1 MPLNF
6 FSENAKVE
14 HDYFGVKTD
23 KDIVPQSHLTIQA
36 FIWWGKSLCPPPNVW
51 KILVTLNLVTWYYCK
66 ILYFV
71 TFRGTS

>member
-23 KDIVPQSHLTIQA
+23 KDIVPQSHLINYTGVHIV
-36 FIWWGKSLCPPPNVW
+36 GEK
-51 KILVTLNLVTWYYCK
+51 
-66 ILYFV
+66 FV
-71 TFRGTS
+71 SPT